1 MPLDHYVPQVHL
13 RKFYSPQLGDRFY
26 AIRKSDLKTF
36 TPNAKV
42 VCAINDGSTNAY
54 LREDR
59 AIEEFLKTI
68 EPNYNTAVEKLATGK
83 VDTESV
89 YTISGF
95 VAYVALCAPAAMR
108 IHSEPLKVNL
118 EATAALLDAQGLI
131 PPSPS
136 ALGGKTLSELLDS
149 NAVKFTVDPKYP
161 QALGIDT
168 IRSRT
173 AMFGNFEWEVLHN
186 EADDCPFFTSDFPI
200 ALEATADPRQIN
212 RVVPLSPNL
221 AVRIKPNTLLDQHQV
236 DFSFRH
242 FMYRS
247 YAIRRSEAIE
257 INRLLVR
264 AAEETVFYRDDR
276 PWVCPF
282 VKKNRLFRVE
292 AQTSRIATPT
302 GELMI
307 STQKVVAI
315 PAVNHN
321 SP

>member
-13 RKFYSPQLGDRFY
+13 RRFYSPQLRDRFY

-36 TPNAKV
+36 TPNAKG

-68 EPNYNTAVEKLATGK
+68 EPNYNTALDKLATGK
-83 VDTESV
+83 VDTECV

-95 VAYVALCAPAAMR
+95 VAYVASCTPAAMR
-108 IHSEPLKVNL
+108 IHSEPLKANL

-131 PPSPS
+131 PPSPP

-149 NAVKFTVDPKYP
+149 NAVTVDPKYP

-212 RVVPLSPNL
+212 RIVPLSPEM
-221 AVRIKPNTLLDQHQV
+221 AIRIKPDIALDQRKV

-242 FMYRS
+242 FRS
-247 YAIRRSEAIE
+247 RSCTISRHQLVEV
-257 INRLLVR
+257 NRLLVR
-264 AAEETVFYRDDR
+264 CAEDAVFHRDDR
-276 PWVCPF
+276 PWVRPF
-282 VKKNRLFRVE
+282 VEKNRFFRVE
-292 AQTSRIATPT
+292 AQTSRVPTPT